1 MTFDADYGVPALINR
16 WNIYFNSRRDTSSR
30 TKIFNEIWEQY
41 HKRLFFFIGNMV
53 GEEAEDLLQEI
64 MLKVYQNIE
73 KFNPLYS
80 FNTWIYTVARYHCI
94 HFLEKKKRIKKVQ
107 YEEIVKK
114 DDYAIRDNPENQMVR
129 KELHHQIEHFLEQL
143 EPAYQQMSF
152 LRFYEGMK
160 IKEIAKLMNVPTG
173 TVKSRIHLIKK
184 TLKKE
189 LEEYDAN

>member
-1 MTFDADYGVPALINR
+1 MPELIDR

-30 TKIFNEIWEQY
+30 QKIFNEIWEQY

-94 HFLEKKKRIKKVQ
+94 HFLEKKKRIKRMQ
-107 YEEIVKK
+107 SENIAENDAYST
-114 DDYAIRDNPENQMVR
+114 RNTPENEMVR
-129 KELHHQIEHFLEQL
+129 NELHHQIDHFLEQL

-160 IKEIAKLMNVPTG
+160 IKEIAKLMNVPAG

-184 TLKKE
+184 NLKKV
-189 LEEYDAN
+189 LEEYDANE